1 MQGEITVNQLYICVC
16 LCSCILIIL
25 TLEITILSASGF
37 VLHHYESLQ
46 SAYCM
51 NMWAVHIS
59 QCKIQ
64 IHRKLFIT
72 VILCLYLYKY
82 EIQPKNFTKCW
93 SPSYDFITQISG
105 LH

>member
-1 MQGEITVNQLYICVC
+1 MQGEITVNHLNICVC

-51 NMWAVHIS
+51 NVWAVHIS
-59 QCKIQ
+59 QCKFK

-72 VILCLYLYKY
+72 VIHCLYLYKY
-82 EIQPKNFTKCW
+82 EIQPNHVTKCW
-93 SPSYDFITQISG
+93 STSYDFIIQIPG
-105 LH
+105 LR

>member
-16 LCSCILIIL
+16 LCSYILIIL

-51 NMWAVHIS
+51 NVWALQIS
-59 QCKIQ
+59 QCKFK

-72 VILCLYLYKY
+72 VIQCLYLCKY
-82 EIQPKNFTKCW
+82 AVQPDHVTKCW
-93 SPSYDFITQISG
+93 STSCDFIIQIPG
-105 LH
+105 LR